1 MKSATVV
8 LLVVLS
14 VCLMTSTDAGRCCD
28 WFSICWCGKKRSSDG
43 RPVDSVRK
51 ALKEVCPKGMKPEMD
66 VTNLMQDAFNQ
77 ADENKDGLLNANEV
91 EEFAGLIG
99 E

>member
-14 VCLMTSTDAGRCCD
+14 VCLMTSAEGGCCS

-43 RPVDSVRK
+43 RPVDSVTK

-66 VTNLMQDAFNQ
+66 VTNLMQDAFNE

-91 EEFAGLIG
+91 EEFAGLI
-99 E
+99 